1 MKYPTSLCEAIVV
14 LSLNR
19 KTHIRYI
26 QYVDNDVYVDDV
38 FTFCTAKAMDGSFGE
53 CSAEGK
59 PVDCMPNLT
68 RVSVEHN
75 AFY

>member
-1 MKYPTSLCEAIVV
+1 MKYPTSLCEAMVV
-14 LSLNR
+14 LSSDR
-19 KTHIRYI
+19 KTHIRYT

-38 FTFCTAKAMDGSFGE
+38 FTFCTAKATDGSFGE
-53 CSAEGK
+53 CSAEDK

>member
-1 MKYPTSLCEAIVV
+1 MVV
-14 LSLNR
+14 LSLYK
-19 KTHIRYI
+19 KTQIGYT

-53 CSAEGK
+53 CSAEDK
-59 PVDCMPNLT
+59 PVDCMPILA
-68 RVSVEHN
+68 RVSVGHN

>member
-14 LSLNR
+14 LSLDR

-38 FTFCTAKAMDGSFGE
+38 FTFCTAKAMDGSFAE
-53 CSAEGK
+53 CSVEDK

-75 AFY
+75 AFN

>member
-1 MKYPTSLCEAIVV
+1 MVV
-14 LSLNR
+14 LSLDR
-19 KTHIRYI
+19 KTQIRYT

-53 CSAEGK
+53 CSAEDK
-59 PVDCMPNLT
+59 PVDCMPNVT

>member
-1 MKYPTSLCEAIVV
+1 MVG
-14 LSLNR
+14 LSLYK
-19 KTHIRYI
+19 KTQIGYT

-75 AFY
+75 AFN

>member
-1 MKYPTSLCEAIVV
+1 MVV
-14 LSLNR
+14 LSLDR

-59 PVDCMPNLT
+59 PVDCMLDLT

-75 AFY
+75 AFN